1 MLMPLTRLQQNWGQ
15 LGVLNGTLYSL
26 ARLLER
32 SSRGRIRL
40 VRYLI
45 VAQPVPPPLAD
56 RPPPRGK
63 LLVRQVGADDPKV
76 ALFPRPSEVIEQ
88 RFQDGAVCLVASID
102 DKFAGFLWLAF
113 DHYDEDEVRCRYL
126 LPDARASAWD
136 YDVYVAPE
144 YRLGRTFSR
153 LWGAANRFLA
163 DRGVHWSISRISAF
177 NTNSIAVHRRMGMV
191 TLFPVNFLV
200 VGETQLTFMRRF
212 PFFHLSLTPDRP
224 PKLPIAAPETARG
237 EAH

>member
-1 MLMPLTRLQQNWGQ
+1 MLLARLQQNWRQ
-15 LGVLNGTLYSL
+15 LGTFTGTFYSV

-40 VRYLI
+40 IRYLI
-45 VAQPVPPPLAD
+45 VAQPVPPPLANQ
-56 RPPPRGK
+56 PPPRGK
-63 LLVRQVGADDPKV
+63 LLVRQVGADDPMV
-76 ALFPRPSEVIEQ
+76 ALFPRPGAVIER
-88 RFQDGAVCLVASID
+88 RFRDGAVCLVASID

-113 DHYDEDEVRCRYL
+113 NRYDEDVVRCRYL
-126 LPDARASAWD
+126 LPDAQASAWD

-153 LWGAANRFLA
+153 LWGAANRLMA
-163 DRGVHWSISRISAF
+163 DRGLHWSVSRISAF

-200 VGETQLTFMRRF
+200 VGEAQLTFMKRF
-212 PFFHLSLTPDRP
+212 PFLHLSLNHD
-224 PKLPIAAPETARG
+224 KAPELRISAPKTPEERR
-237 EAH
+237 